1 MATETIDHTTLHRL
15 VEAGAV
21 RAAHVVGTS
30 GGWALTV
37 KFGLNERPLA
47 AQRSRQIR
55 LFKKLETLVSYLKD
69 VGIAQ
74 FDVDASNYS
83 PESQTRNTRP
93 DRSAALKRA
102 HEAVGVLRPHRR
114 CDGRIDEVH
123 LAHARAK
130 RVFDRP
136 LFRAQ
141 RIGGRAV
148 QACQSRQYLGSLG
161 THQHAV

>member
-55 LFKKLETLVSYLKD
+55 LFKKLETLVSYLKN

-83 PESQTRNTRP
+83 PESQNRNTRS

-102 HEAVGVLRPHRR
+102 HEAVAY
-114 CDGRIDEVH
+114 D
-123 LAHARAK
+123 AW
-130 RVFDRP
+130 
-136 LFRAQ
+136 FREQ
-141 RIGGRAV
+141 V
-148 QACQSRQYLGSLG
+148 QASIDDPRP
-161 THQHAV
+161 AVSDEEARRRFAARKNALRKGA

>member
-21 RAAHVVGTS
+21 RAAHVVATS

-74 FDVDASNYS
+74 FDVDASDYS
-83 PESQTRNTRP
+83 PESQNRTPRP

-102 HEAVGVLRPHRR
+102 HEAVAY
-114 CDGRIDEVH
+114 D
-123 LAHARAK
+123 AW
-130 RVFDRP
+130 
-136 LFRAQ
+136 FREQ
-141 RIGGRAV
+141 V
-148 QACQSRQYLGSLG
+148 QASIDDPRPAVSDEEARQRFAARKNALRKG
-161 THQHAV
+161 A

>member
-21 RAAHVVGTS
+21 RAALVVGTS

-83 PESQTRNTRP
+83 PENQNRNTRP

-102 HEAVGVLRPHRR
+102 HEAVAY
-114 CDGRIDEVH
+114 D
-123 LAHARAK
+123 AW
-130 RVFDRP
+130 
-136 LFRAQ
+136 FREQ
-141 RIGGRAV
+141 V
-148 QACQSRQYLGSLG
+148 QASIDDPRP
-161 THQHAV
+161 AVPDEETRRRFAARKNALRKGA

>member
-15 VEAGAV
+15 VEVGAV
-21 RAAHVVGTS
+21 RAAHVVGTP

-69 VGIAQ
+69 VGIVQ
-74 FDVDASNYS
+74 FDVDASNFS
-83 PESQTRNTRP
+83 PESQDRNTRP

-102 HEAVGVLRPHRR
+102 HEAVAYDTWFREQVQTSIDDPRPAVSDEEARRRFAARKNILR
-114 CDGRIDEVH
+114 
-123 LAHARAK
+123 K
-130 RVFDRP
+130 
-136 LFRAQ
+136 
-141 RIGGRAV
+141 GG
-148 QACQSRQYLGSLG
+148 
-161 THQHAV
+161 

>member
-1 MATETIDHTTLHRL
+1 MTTETIDHTTLHRL

-21 RAAHVVGTS
+21 RAAHVVGTP
-30 GGWALTV
+30 GGWSLTV
-37 KFGLNERPLA
+37 RLGLNERPLA

-83 PESQTRNTRP
+83 PESQNRTPRP

-102 HEAVGVLRPHRR
+102 HEAVAY
-114 CDGRIDEVH
+114 D
-123 LAHARAK
+123 AW
-130 RVFDRP
+130 
-136 LFRAQ
+136 FREQ
-141 RIGGRAV
+141 V
-148 QACQSRQYLGSLG
+148 QASINDPRPAVSDEEARQRFAARKNALRKE
-161 THQHAV
+161 A

>member
-74 FDVDASNYS
+74 FDVDASNYN
-83 PESQTRNTRP
+83 PESQTRSPRP

-102 HEAVGVLRPHRR
+102 HEAVAYDAWFREQVQVSIDDPRPAVSDEDARQHFAARKNALRK
-114 CDGRIDEVH
+114 G
-123 LAHARAK
+123 A
-130 RVFDRP
+130 
-136 LFRAQ
+136 
-141 RIGGRAV
+141 
-148 QACQSRQYLGSLG
+148 
-161 THQHAV
+161 

>member
-21 RAAHVVGTS
+21 RAAHVVSTP

-37 KFGLNERPLA
+37 KFGLKERPLA

-83 PESQTRNTRP
+83 PESQNRTPRP

-102 HEAVGVLRPHRR
+102 HEAMAY
-114 CDGRIDEVH
+114 D
-123 LAHARAK
+123 AW
-130 RVFDRP
+130 
-136 LFRAQ
+136 FREQ
-141 RIGGRAV
+141 V
-148 QACQSRQYLGSLG
+148 QASIDDPRPAVSDEEARQRFAARKNALRKG
-161 THQHAV
+161 A

>member
-21 RAAHVVGTS
+21 RSAHVVGTS

-55 LFKKLETLVSYLKD
+55 LFRKLETLVSYLKD

-83 PESQTRNTRP
+83 PESQNRNTRP
-93 DRSAALKRA
+93 DRSVALKRA
-102 HEAVGVLRPHRR
+102 HEAVAY
-114 CDGRIDEVH
+114 D
-123 LAHARAK
+123 AW
-130 RVFDRP
+130 
-136 LFRAQ
+136 FREQ
-141 RIGGRAV
+141 V
-148 QACQSRQYLGSLG
+148 QASIDDPRP
-161 THQHAV
+161 AVSDEEARRHFAARKNALRKGA